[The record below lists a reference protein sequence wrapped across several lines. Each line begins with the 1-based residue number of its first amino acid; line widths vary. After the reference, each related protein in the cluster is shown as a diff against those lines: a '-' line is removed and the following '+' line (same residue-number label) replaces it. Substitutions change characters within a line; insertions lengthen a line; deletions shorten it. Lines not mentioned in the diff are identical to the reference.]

1 MEYKIKIHGIE
12 YEVNIHK
19 VEDNIAHLTVND
31 VDFEVEVE
39 ELTINPTRM
48 SLEPSVKTVQ
58 PDVPLGKQQTQT
70 PTSILEIRSPLPGI
84 INDVLVKEGDK
95 VKLGQKLMVLEAM
108 KMENSIE
115 AEREGVIEKINRRK
129 GDSVLE
135 GDILLTIK

>member
-1 MEYKIKIHGIE
+1 MEYKIKIHGAE
-12 YEVNIHK
+12 YEVKIHK
-19 VEDNIAHLTVND
+19 VEHNIAHLTVSD
-31 VDFEVEVE
+31 VSFEVEVE

-48 SLEPSVKTVQ
+48 SLEPAVKTVQ
-58 PDVPLGKQQTQT
+58 PAVSLGKQQT

-84 INDVLVKEGDK
+84 INDVFVKEGDK
-95 VKLGQKLMVLEAM
+95 VKSGQKLMVLEAM

-135 GDILLTIK
+135 GDVLLTIK